1 MRGFAASKEK
11 SLTLDAEQPKATAQE
26 SGPRRIEEEEEQTM
40 ETLLNLPPPP
50 PPQKGSLY
58 AVRRASDIIIFQFVQ
73 AVSSVFSLTT
83 EPRDK
88 GHQDIQLFC
97 IM

>member
-1 MRGFAASKEK
+1 MTGGLGASKEK
-11 SLTLDAEQPKATAQE
+11 ALTSFAKAAERDRG
-26 SGPRRIEEEEEQTM
+26 GPGRIEEEEEQTM
-40 ETLLNLPPPP
+40 ETLLNLPPP

>member
-1 MRGFAASKEK
+1 
-11 SLTLDAEQPKATAQE
+11 
-26 SGPRRIEEEEEQTM
+26 M
-40 ETLLNLPPPP
+40 ETLLNLPPPPPP

-88 GHQDIQLFC
+88 GHQDIQLF
-97 IM
+97 